1 MESRR
6 ARAAPAAL
14 SASGAGMTPPPVLS
28 DRQRA
33 VAVLVAAG
41 LSNRAIAETLG
52 VGRRTVDTHV
62 RHILRKLGARSRV
75 QIGVWVSTH
84 RRHASPRR
92 G

>member
-1 MESRR
+1 
-6 ARAAPAAL
+6 
-14 SASGAGMTPPPVLS
+14 MTLPPVLS

-62 RHILRKLGARSRV
+62 RHILRKLGVRSRV
-75 QIGVWVSTH
+75 QIGVWVST
-84 RRHASPRR
+84 RAAPRPAAGKRNRPDPLTRR
-92 G
+92 GG